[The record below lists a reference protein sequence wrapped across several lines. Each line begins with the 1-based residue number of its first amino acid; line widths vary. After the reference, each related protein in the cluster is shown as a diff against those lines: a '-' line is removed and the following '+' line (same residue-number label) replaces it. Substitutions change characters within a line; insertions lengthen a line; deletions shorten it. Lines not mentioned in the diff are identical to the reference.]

1 MVILESKI
9 VLFCSIDCY
18 LKGPCD
24 ITQFDCL
31 DSTCINRTLACNGR
45 QNCNHSVDE
54 IGCLDG
60 LLEDQDKK
68 STALIFFLYI
78 TNRAFLLLLANK

>member
-1 MVILESKI
+1 MVMIKFEFLMSDFYFSNFKI
-9 VLFCSIDCY
+9 
-18 LKGPCD
+18 KGPCD

-54 IGCLDG
+54 IGCSDEFT
-60 LLEDQDKK
+60 EDQDKK
-68 STALIFFLYI
+68 SIVFQES
-78 TNRAFLLLLANK
+78 